1 MRLLT
6 TEQEDAIR
14 EAGGPSSKCIL
25 AIYIGDIQLT
35 TCYRQSSVRCGSP
48 PWFYET
54 FVWRTYKDTDKKR
67 DLIGDVTPRDP
78 FEVARQILQEGWP
91 LKEQEED

>member
-14 EAGGPSSKCIL
+14 ETGGLSSKYIL

-35 TCYRQSSVRCGSP
+35 TCYRQSSVYCSNP

-54 FVWRTYKDTDKKR
+54 FVWRTYKEPGKHC